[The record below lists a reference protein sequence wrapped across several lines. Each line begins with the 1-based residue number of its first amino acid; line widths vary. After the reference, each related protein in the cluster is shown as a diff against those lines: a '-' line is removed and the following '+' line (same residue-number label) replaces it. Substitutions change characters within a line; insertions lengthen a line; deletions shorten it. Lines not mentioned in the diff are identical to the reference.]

1 MIKKKKIL
9 SLLLLCLFISILNV
23 SEVNAGEGEEYNWG
37 DGVES
42 DGDSPSSPDNP
53 DNPGSPGNPGNPGS
67 PGNPGNNGNGQ
78 NNGFGNWLSKKVG
91 KKLILYRY
99 SASIRSST
107 SYNIKSTSLNGDII
121 KAGTWVGINI
131 HEKQRVDWSIP
142 NIESKEV
149 RKVYTC
155 KIKKQVCV
163 DNFVKVKYDIINKRW
178 ITKLVTTCND
188 ILETKIENEDHDYYD
203 ESPCKKYENVVET
216 SRDED
221 AANTTFDVESLV
233 INKVYNAAKGRV
245 GAPVSKIQI
254 TTDDLDEKNEYK
266 TLTIPAKLDPSESI
280 DEGPVRT
287 GKIIKVYIYKP
298 DNICMNLKTG
308 KVSYNKEC
316 TQEEEA
322 QISPYI
328 ENNTSYWQYFS
339 PLDMKSGTNFKLIIK
354 NNSERKLRSGECHS
368 IMDKYKNKYQ
378 NLIISLSGKTLKGD
392 YCKNG
397 SCSNLNKGNGSDWKE
412 VSNGCYLTMI
422 KTFDVVQKYYYEETK
437 NNQLMFN
444 GYNIYYRS
452 INIDNPFPNTPTK
465 NSLWYDWYNSTN
477 KNPNLKDS
485 FKEMTYSV
493 AVSNKLADTIRAYN
507 VNNPYPSFDKL
518 SLAGESEFLRSIGV
532 NSLTNDKYYKLGGGS
547 KTCIKDK
554 KVSIGSDCS

>member
-9 SLLLLCLFISILNV
+9 SLLLLCLFISIFNV
-23 SEVNAGEGEEYNWG
+23 SEVKGFQIKTNYSNK
-37 DGVES
+37 
-42 DGDSPSSPDNP
+42 
-53 DNPGSPGNPGNPGS
+53 GSANTPGNPGNS
-67 PGNPGNNGNGQ
+67 KPGNGKPGNGKPGNGSGQ
-78 NNGFGNWLSKKVG
+78 GNGFGDWSSMRSGN
-91 KKLILYRY
+91 KLILYRY
-99 SASIRSST
+99 SVTLEGGIE
-107 SYNIKSTSLNGDII
+107 YNVDDVSLNGGAI
-121 KAGTWVGINI
+121 KSGTWIGINAYENQWASWDI
-131 HEKQRVDWSIP
+131 S

-163 DNFVKVKYDIINKRW
+163 DNVVKVKYDIIKKRW

-203 ESPCKKYENVVET
+203 ESPCKKYPNVVET

-221 AANTTFDVESLV
+221 ATNTSVDVQGTIISSVVSTAQSMVGEPLS
-233 INKVYNAAKGRV
+233 KV
-245 GAPVSKIQI
+245 QI
-254 TTDDLDEKNEYK
+254 TTDELNEKNEYK
-266 TLTIPAKLDPSESI
+266 TLTILGKLDSNKSSFSGYVLSGSI
-280 DEGPVRT
+280 V
-287 GKIIKVYIYKP
+287 KAYFYKP
-298 DNICMNLKTG
+298 DNICINLKTG

-316 TQEEEA
+316 TKEEEV
-322 QISPYI
+322 QINPYI
-328 ENNTSYWQYFS
+328 RGETSYWQYFS
-339 PLDMKSGTNFKLIIK
+339 PLDMKSGSNLSLVIK
-354 NNSERKLRSGECHS
+354 NNTERMLSSDECHGL
-368 IMDKYKNKYQ
+368 MDDYKNEYQ
-378 NLIISLSGKTLKGD
+378 DSIVSLSGKKLNGD
-392 YCKNG
+392 YCRNG
-397 SCSNLNKGNGSDWKE
+397 NCNNLNKGSGSDWQE
-412 VSNGCYLTMI
+412 VSKGCYFTTILNY
-422 KTFDVVQKYYYEETK
+422 DVVQKYYYEEMK
-437 NNQLMFN
+437 NKQLMFN

-477 KNPNLKDS
+477 KDPNLKDS

>member
-9 SLLLLCLFISILNV
+9 SLLLLCLFISIFNV
-23 SEVNAGEGEEYNWG
+23 SEVKGFQIKTNYSNK
-37 DGVES
+37 
-42 DGDSPSSPDNP
+42 
-53 DNPGSPGNPGNPGS
+53 GSANTPGNPGNS
-67 PGNPGNNGNGQ
+67 KPGNGKPGNGSGQ
-78 NNGFGNWLSKKVG
+78 GNGFGDWSSMRSGN
-91 KKLILYRY
+91 KLILYRY
-99 SASIRSST
+99 SVTLEGGIE
-107 SYNIKSTSLNGDII
+107 YNVDDVSLNGGAI
-121 KAGTWVGINI
+121 KAGTWIGINAYENQWASWNI
-131 HEKQRVDWSIP
+131 S

-163 DNFVKVKYDIINKRW
+163 DNVVKVRDIINKRW
-178 ITKLVTTCND
+178 IRKLVTTCND
-188 ILETKIENEDHDYYD
+188 ILEIKIENEDHDYYD
-203 ESPCKKYENVVET
+203 ESPCKKYPNVVET

-221 AANTTFDVESLV
+221 ATNTSVDVQGTIISSVVSTAQSMVGEPLS
-233 INKVYNAAKGRV
+233 KV
-245 GAPVSKIQI
+245 QI
-254 TTDDLDEKNEYK
+254 TTDELNEKNEYK
-266 TLTIPAKLDPSESI
+266 TLTILGKLDSNKSSFSGYVLSGSI
-280 DEGPVRT
+280 V
-287 GKIIKVYIYKP
+287 KAYFYKP
-298 DNICMNLKTG
+298 DNICINLKTG

-316 TQEEEA
+316 TKEEEV
-322 QISPYI
+322 QINPYI
-328 ENNTSYWQYFS
+328 RGETSYWQYFS
-339 PLDMKSGTNFKLIIK
+339 PLDMKSGSNLSLVIK
-354 NNSERKLRSGECHS
+354 NNTERMLSSDECHGL
-368 IMDKYKNKYQ
+368 MDDYKNEYQ
-378 NLIISLSGKTLKGD
+378 DSIVSLSGKKLNGD
-392 YCKNG
+392 YCRNG
-397 SCSNLNKGNGSDWKE
+397 NCNNLNKGSGSDWQE
-412 VSNGCYLTMI
+412 VSKGCYFTTILNY
-422 KTFDVVQKYYYEETK
+422 DVVQKYYYEEMK
-437 NNQLMFN
+437 NKQLMFN

-532 NSLTNDKYYKLGGGS
+532 NSLTNDKYYKLGGGT

>member
-9 SLLLLCLFISILNV
+9 SLLLLCLFISIFNV
-23 SEVNAGEGEEYNWG
+23 SEVKGFQIKTNYSNK
-37 DGVES
+37 
-42 DGDSPSSPDNP
+42 
-53 DNPGSPGNPGNPGS
+53 GSANTPGNPGNS
-67 PGNPGNNGNGQ
+67 KPGNGKPGNGSGQ
-78 NNGFGNWLSKKVG
+78 GNGFGDWSSMRSGN
-91 KKLILYRY
+91 KLILYRY
-99 SASIRSST
+99 SVTLEGGIE
-107 SYNIKSTSLNGDII
+107 YNVDDVSLNGGAI
-121 KAGTWVGINI
+121 KSGTWIGINAYENQWASWDI
-131 HEKQRVDWSIP
+131 S

-163 DNFVKVKYDIINKRW
+163 DNVVKVKYDIIKKRW

-203 ESPCKKYENVVET
+203 ESPCKKYKNVVET

-221 AANTTFDVESLV
+221 ADNTSVDVQGTIISSVVSTAQSMVGEPLS
-233 INKVYNAAKGRV
+233 KV
-245 GAPVSKIQI
+245 QI
-254 TTDDLDEKNEYK
+254 TTDELNEKNEYK
-266 TLTIPAKLDPSESI
+266 TLTILGKLDSNKSSFSGYVLSGSI
-280 DEGPVRT
+280 V
-287 GKIIKVYIYKP
+287 KAYFYKP
-298 DNICMNLKTG
+298 DNICINLKTG

-316 TQEEEA
+316 TKEEEV
-322 QISPYI
+322 QINPYI
-328 ENNTSYWQYFS
+328 RGETSYWQYFS
-339 PLDMKSGTNFKLIIK
+339 PLDMKSGSNLSLVIK
-354 NNSERKLRSGECHS
+354 NNTERMLSSDECHGL
-368 IMDKYKNKYQ
+368 MDDYKNEYQ
-378 NLIISLSGKTLKGD
+378 DSIVSLSGKKLNGD
-392 YCKNG
+392 YCRNG
-397 SCSNLNKGNGSDWKE
+397 NCNNLNKGSGSDWQE
-412 VSNGCYLTMI
+412 VSKGCYFTTILNY
-422 KTFDVVQKYYYEETK
+422 DVVQKYYYEEMK

-485 FKEMTYSV
+485 FKEMTYSI

>member
-9 SLLLLCLFISILNV
+9 SLLLLCLFISIFNV
-23 SEVNAGEGEEYNWG
+23 SEVKGFQIKTNYSNK
-37 DGVES
+37 
-42 DGDSPSSPDNP
+42 
-53 DNPGSPGNPGNPGS
+53 GSANTPGNPGNS
-67 PGNPGNNGNGQ
+67 KPGNGKPGNGSGQ
-78 NNGFGNWLSKKVG
+78 GNGFGDWSSMRSGN
-91 KKLILYRY
+91 KLILYRY
-99 SASIRSST
+99 SVTLEGGIE
-107 SYNIKSTSLNGDII
+107 YNVDDVSLNGGAI
-121 KAGTWVGINI
+121 KSGTWIGINAYENQWASWDI
-131 HEKQRVDWSIP
+131 S

-163 DNFVKVKYDIINKRW
+163 DNVVKVKYDIIKKRW

-203 ESPCKKYENVVET
+203 ESPCKKYPNVVET

-221 AANTTFDVESLV
+221 ATNTSVDVQGTIISSVVSTAQSMVGEPLS
-233 INKVYNAAKGRV
+233 KV
-245 GAPVSKIQI
+245 QI
-254 TTDDLDEKNEYK
+254 TTDELNEKNEYK
-266 TLTIPAKLDPSESI
+266 TLTILGKLDSNKSSFSGYVLSGSI
-280 DEGPVRT
+280 V
-287 GKIIKVYIYKP
+287 KAYFYKP
-298 DNICMNLKTG
+298 DNICINLKTG

-316 TQEEEA
+316 TKEEEV
-322 QISPYI
+322 QINPYI
-328 ENNTSYWQYFS
+328 RGETSYWQYFS
-339 PLDMKSGTNFKLIIK
+339 PLDMKSGSNLSLVIK
-354 NNSERKLRSGECHS
+354 NNTERMLSSDECHGL
-368 IMDKYKNKYQ
+368 MDDYKNEYQ
-378 NLIISLSGKTLKGD
+378 DSIVSLSGKKLNGD
-392 YCKNG
+392 YCRNG
-397 SCSNLNKGNGSDWKE
+397 NCNNLNKGSGSDWQE
-412 VSNGCYLTMI
+412 VSKGCYFTTILNY
-422 KTFDVVQKYYYEETK
+422 DVVQKYYYEEMK
-437 NNQLMFN
+437 NKQLMFN

-477 KNPNLKDS
+477 KDPNLKDS

>member
-9 SLLLLCLFISILNV
+9 SLLLLCLFISIFNV
-23 SEVNAGEGEEYNWG
+23 SEVKGFQIKTNYSNK
-37 DGVES
+37 
-42 DGDSPSSPDNP
+42 
-53 DNPGSPGNPGNPGS
+53 GSANTPGNPGNS
-67 PGNPGNNGNGQ
+67 KPGNGKPGNGSGQ
-78 NNGFGNWLSKKVG
+78 GNGFGDWSSMRSGN
-91 KKLILYRY
+91 KLILYRY
-99 SASIRSST
+99 SVTLEGGIE
-107 SYNIKSTSLNGDII
+107 YNVDDVSLNGGAI
-121 KAGTWVGINI
+121 KSGTWIGINAYENQWASWDI
-131 HEKQRVDWSIP
+131 S

-163 DNFVKVKYDIINKRW
+163 DNVVKVKYDIIKKRW

-203 ESPCKKYENVVET
+203 ESPCKKYPNVVET

-221 AANTTFDVESLV
+221 ATNTSVDVQGTIISSVVSTAQSMVGEPLS
-233 INKVYNAAKGRV
+233 KV
-245 GAPVSKIQI
+245 QI
-254 TTDDLDEKNEYK
+254 TTDELNEKNEYK
-266 TLTIPAKLDPSESI
+266 TLTILGKLDSNKSSFSGYVLSGSI
-280 DEGPVRT
+280 V
-287 GKIIKVYIYKP
+287 KAYFYKP
-298 DNICMNLKTG
+298 DNICINLKTG

-316 TQEEEA
+316 TKEEEV
-322 QISPYI
+322 QINPYI
-328 ENNTSYWQYFS
+328 RGETSYWQYFS
-339 PLDMKSGTNFKLIIK
+339 PLDMKSGSNLSLVIK
-354 NNSERKLRSGECHS
+354 NNTERMLSSDECHGL
-368 IMDKYKNKYQ
+368 MDDYKNEYQ
-378 NLIISLSGKTLKGD
+378 DSIVSLSGKKLNGD
-392 YCKNG
+392 YCRNG
-397 SCSNLNKGNGSDWKE
+397 NCNNLNKGSGSDWQE
-412 VSNGCYLTMI
+412 VSKGCYFTTILNY
-422 KTFDVVQKYYYEETK
+422 DVVQKYYYEEMK
-437 NNQLMFN
+437 NKQLMFN

-477 KNPNLKDS
+477 KDPNLKDS

-532 NSLTNDKYYKLGGGS
+532 NSLTNDKYYKLGGGT

>member
-9 SLLLLCLFISILNV
+9 SLLLLCLFISIFNV
-23 SEVNAGEGEEYNWG
+23 SEVNAFSDDTSSANYGFTTPSS
-37 DGVES
+37 S
-42 DGDSPSSPDNP
+42 DG
-53 DNPGSPGNPGNPGS
+53 GPGNS
-67 PGNPGNNGNGQ
+67 NPGNN
-78 NNGFGNWLSKKVG
+78 NNGNDGNNNSGKWAGLQDGSKK
-91 KKLILYRY
+91 IIYRY
-99 SASIRSST
+99 SVSLNGGINYS
-107 SYNIKSTSLNGDII
+107 IKSTSLNDGII
-121 KAGTWVGINI
+121 KSGTWVGINI
-131 HEKQRVDWSIP
+131 HENQSASWSVS

-149 RKVYTC
+149 KKVYTC
-155 KIKKQVCV
+155 TIKKTKCNCYEGWKYISGVGYRIRTICPGDSAYNWSHCDQVPEV
-163 DNFVKVKYDIINKRW
+163 VVN
-178 ITKLVTTCND
+178 
-188 ILETKIENEDHDYYD
+188 NEEHNYFDP
-203 ESPCKKYENVVET
+203 SPCPSGSEEQVTEKEIGIATPGIVREK
-216 SRDED
+216 
-221 AANTTFDVESLV
+221 
-233 INKVYNAAKGRV
+233 IIGKVYGAAKSMV
-245 GAPVSKIQI
+245 GAPLSKVQI

-266 TLTIPAKLDPSESI
+266 TLTISAKLDPSESI
-280 DEGPVRT
+280 DTGPALSGRIV
-287 GKIIKVYIYKP
+287 KAYIYKP
-298 DNICMNLKTG
+298 DNICINLKTG

-316 TQEEEA
+316 TKEEEV
-322 QISPYI
+322 QISPYVESGI
-328 ENNTSYWQYFS
+328 SFWQYFS
-339 PLDMKSGTNFKLIIK
+339 PLDMKSGSNFSLIIK
-354 NNSERKLRSGECHS
+354 NNVARKLSAEACHS
-368 IMDKYKNKYQ
+368 FMDKYKNDYQ
-378 NLIISLSGKTLKGD
+378 TRIISINNKTLKGD

-397 SCSNLNKGNGSDWKE
+397 SCSNLNKGSGSDWQE
-412 VSNGCYLTMI
+412 VSKGCYFTRI

-532 NSLTNDKYYKLGGGS
+532 NSLTKDKYYKLGGGT